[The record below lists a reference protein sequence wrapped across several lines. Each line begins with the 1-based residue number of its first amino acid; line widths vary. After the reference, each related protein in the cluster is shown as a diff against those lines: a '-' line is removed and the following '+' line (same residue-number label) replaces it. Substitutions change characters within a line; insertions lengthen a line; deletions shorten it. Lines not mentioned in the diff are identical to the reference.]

1 MAMKMIFFLLIND
14 FFMIMA
20 NQHFE
25 HLEEQLRRESQLC
38 YWRKWTSV
46 NRFLTLKFLNEIL

>member
-1 MAMKMIFFLLIND
+1 
-14 FFMIMA
+14 MIMT
-20 NQHFE
+20 NHHFE
-25 HLEEQLRRESQLC
+25 HLEEQLLRLESQLC